1 MSANRNRWRTRG
13 RWWQGD
19 SQGGRQASPCA
30 SGHVRRAGR
39 AFSAALLVTNLQ
51 TCPPPYTA
59 APILLKAPHFSRRK
73 GEEGVKHRRAEVVQ
87 QLPAVG
93 WQLATRH
100 RDLARKRLTEIAVDL
115 DAVDTVP
122 AKFEELV
129 YRDGTPFIESKAR
142 DIAKSDA
149 RFRIVLG
156 NVPSSGSGDI
166 EELRDKARVF
176 FASLGVQRVAS
187 GKLRELYEKL
197 VFGHRSES

>member
-1 MSANRNRWRTRG
+1 MAGGFTRG
-13 RWWQGD
+13 AAGLPLCKLAR
-19 SQGGRQASPCA
+19 SASWSRVQRGPA
-30 SGHVRRAGR
+30 RNEFA
-39 AFSAALLVTNLQ
+39 NL
-51 TCPPPYTA
+51 PSPYTV
-59 APILLKAPHFSRRK
+59 APILLKAPFFSSRK
-73 GEEGVKHRRAEVVQ
+73 GEEAVKRGRAKVVQ
-87 QLPAVG
+87 QLPAAG
-93 WQLATRH
+93 WRLATKH

-115 DAVDTVP
+115 DAVDAVP

-129 YRDGTPFIESKAR
+129 YRDRTPFVEGKAR
-142 DIAKSDA
+142 DIAKGDA

-187 GKLRELYEKL
+187 GKLCELYEKL

>member
-1 MSANRNRWRTRG
+1 MRGVLAGGFTRG
-13 RWWQGD
+13 TAGLPLCKWAC
-19 SQGGRQASPCA
+19 SASW
-30 SGHVRRAGR
+30 SRVQRGHARNEFAKLPSFYAV
-39 AFSAALLVTNLQ
+39 
-51 TCPPPYTA
+51 
-59 APILLKAPHFSRRK
+59 APILLKAPFFSSQK
-73 GEEGVKHRRAEVVQ
+73 GEEAVKRGRAEVVQ
-87 QLPAVG
+87 QLPAAG
-93 WQLATRH
+93 WRLATKH

-115 DAVDTVP
+115 DAVDAVP

-129 YRDGTPFIESKAR
+129 YRDRTPFVEGKAR
-142 DIAKSDA
+142 DIAKGDA